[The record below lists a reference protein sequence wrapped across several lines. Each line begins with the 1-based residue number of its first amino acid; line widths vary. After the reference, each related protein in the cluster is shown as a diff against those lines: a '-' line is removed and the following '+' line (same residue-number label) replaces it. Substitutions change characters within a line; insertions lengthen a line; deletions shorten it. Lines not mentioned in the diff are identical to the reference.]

1 MGEHRRKADGRRVF
15 STEFKRTTVQRILT
29 GEKTLAELS
38 RELDISPSVIRN
50 WKRFA
55 ESGATTAVQASE
67 DVVPASQLREAYAKI
82 RELERAL
89 GRKTMEVEILRTAQ
103 EIVKKNAVV
112 AQRVRA
118 VTHFS
123 VTVICRALR
132 MARRTAYYVARARAD
147 GRYHRTAD
155 PIVLEQIRAVTNSRA
170 TYGYRRVWA
179 MVNRTFRTGY
189 NRKRIRRV
197 MQLHGLMLA
206 PRVHRRHGRPHVGQI
221 QQPASNQRWCSDVF
235 LVPCWSGEVISVA
248 FAIDCHD
255 REVPAFVASPRPLT
269 GADIRTLM
277 DRTLW
282 ARFGEATLKAP
293 HAVQWLSDNGSQY
306 TATAT
311 VLYAHELGLMPIT
324 TPAYSPESNGLA
336 EAFVGT
342 FKRDYIN
349 GAELRDAESVLAQLG
364 GWIDDYN
371 TQAPHSA
378 LGMRSPAE
386 YRADV
391 TLSSSR

>member
-1 MGEHRRKADGRRVF
+1 M
-15 STEFKRTTVQRILT
+15 
-29 GEKTLAELS
+29 
-38 RELDISPSVIRN
+38 
-50 WKRFA
+50 
-55 ESGATTAVQASE
+55 TAICEV
-67 DVVPASQLREAYAKI
+67 
-82 RELERAL
+82 L
-89 GRKTMEVEILRTAQ
+89 GI
-103 EIVKKNAVV
+103 
-112 AQRVRA
+112 
-118 VTHFS
+118 
-123 VTVICRALR
+123 
-132 MARRTAYYVARARAD
+132 ARRTAYYVAQGRPDGRQHRAAD
-147 GRYHRTAD
+147 GT
-155 PIVLEQIRAVTNSRA
+155 VLQQIRAVTNSRA

-206 PRVHRRHGRPHVGQI
+206 PRVHRRHGRPHLGQI

-235 LVPCWSGEVISVA
+235 LIPCWSGEVLSVA

-255 REVPAFVASPRPLT
+255 REVPAFVASPRSLT

-293 HAVQWLSDNGSQY
+293 HAIQWLSDNGPQY

-311 VLYAHELGLMPIT
+311 VLYAHELGLVPIT

-342 FKRDYIN
+342 FKRDYL
-349 GAELRDAESVLAQLG
+349 GDAELRDAETVLAQLG
-364 GWIDDYN
+364 GWVDDYN
-371 TQAPHSA
+371 ALAPHSA
-378 LGMRSPAE
+378 LGMRSPRE
-386 YRADV
+386 HRALTV
-391 TLSSSR
+391 ATACGVPSASRTPPHLPQEGRSTEGALSDYPPKIGIEPTRPSS

>member
-1 MGEHRRKADGRRVF
+1 M
-15 STEFKRTTVQRILT
+15 
-29 GEKTLAELS
+29 
-38 RELDISPSVIRN
+38 
-50 WKRFA
+50 
-55 ESGATTAVQASE
+55 TAVCG
-67 DVVPASQLREAYAKI
+67 V
-82 RELERAL
+82 L
-89 GRKTMEVEILRTAQ
+89 GI
-103 EIVKKNAVV
+103 
-112 AQRVRA
+112 
-118 VTHFS
+118 
-123 VTVICRALR
+123 
-132 MARRTAYYVARARAD
+132 ARRTAYYVTRARSD
-147 GRYHRTAD
+147 GRQRRAAD
-155 PIVLEQIRAVTNSRA
+155 ETVLQQIHAVTNSRA

-206 PRVHRRHGRPHVGQI
+206 PRVHRRHGRPHLGQI
-221 QQPASNQRWCSDVF
+221 RQPGSNQRWCSDVF
-235 LVPCWSGEVISVA
+235 LIPCWSGEVLSVA

-255 REVPAFVASPRPLT
+255 REVPAYVASPRPLT

-293 HAVQWLSDNGSQY
+293 HAIQWLSDNGPQY

-311 VLYAHELGLMPIT
+311 VLYGHELGLVPIT

-342 FKRDYIN
+342 FKRDYL
-349 GAELRDAESVLAQLG
+349 GDAELRDAESVLMQLD
-364 GWIDDYN
+364 GWFDDYN

-378 LGMRSPAE
+378 LGMRSPRD
-386 YRADV
+386 YRAMILTSALGAV
-391 TLSSSR
+391 TTSPASPHLPQDRRSTRGPLSGYPPKIGLEPTRASS